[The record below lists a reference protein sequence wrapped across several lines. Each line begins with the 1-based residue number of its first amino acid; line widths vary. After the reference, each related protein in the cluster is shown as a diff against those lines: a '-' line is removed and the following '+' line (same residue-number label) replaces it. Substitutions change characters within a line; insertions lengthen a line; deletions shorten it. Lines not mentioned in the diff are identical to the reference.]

1 MSGVMSDRPDDDPTA
16 RPAGGRLRIVQQ
28 ETGISDELASDAE
41 LVEYYRSLNFHGRE
55 WEEFVNELYIY
66 GIARISILL
75 ASGAIFTKA
84 SKLTRRNVWH
94 AHGRIQDR
102 DRQELVNDSVSAA
115 LRAFTT
121 KGIKDG
127 GWSPSGGASLNTYFI
142 NACMISF
149 TDVYRAWRKT
159 QLNHL
164 PEVALEGF
172 DQVEA
177 RAVAA
182 THGPNDADLELLGTA
197 MDRMEKDE
205 IDIFTNIAQGYTY
218 EEIAAKLGKSER
230 AIEGRIYRAR
240 RKLRDLRP
248 ANWGRA

>member
-1 MSGVMSDRPDDDPTA
+1 MSDVMSDRPDDDPAA
-16 RPAGGRLRIVQQ
+16 RPADSRLCLVQQ
-28 ETGISDELASDAE
+28 ETGISDELASDAQLIE
-41 LVEYYRSLNFHGRE
+41 FFRNLNFRGRE
-55 WEEFVNELYIY
+55 WDEFISDLHFY
-66 GIARISILL
+66 GIARISALL
-75 ASGAIFTKA
+75 ASGAIFGKA
-84 SKLTRRNVWH
+84 SKLTRRKIWP

-102 DRQELVNDSVSAA
+102 DRQELVNDSVEAA

-121 KGIKDG
+121 KGLKGG
-127 GWSPSGGASLNTYFI
+127 GWSPSGGASLNTYFV

-149 TDVYRAWRKT
+149 TDVYKAWRKT
-159 QLNHL
+159 QLSHL

-182 THGPNDADLELLGTA
+182 TYGPNDADLELLDTA

-218 EEIAAKLGKSER
+218 EEIAEKLGKSER
-230 AIEGRIYRAR
+230 AIEGQIYRAR